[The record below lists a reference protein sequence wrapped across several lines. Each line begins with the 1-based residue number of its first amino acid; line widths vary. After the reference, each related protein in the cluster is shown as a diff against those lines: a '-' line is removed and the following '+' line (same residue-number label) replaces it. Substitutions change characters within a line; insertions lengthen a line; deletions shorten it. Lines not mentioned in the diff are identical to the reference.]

1 MYSQGL
7 SFVRWLMLLNT
18 LYVQE
23 FAADE
28 ADSLDEVSVPGPHVP
43 LHGGLDG
50 GAARQRPRREQL
62 LLAWQIDSLVN
73 MDSLLMKASTIR
85 RHLLRTEVLLRCSGT
100 NWEDALCS
108 KVMT

>member
-1 MYSQGL
+1 
-7 SFVRWLMLLNT
+7 
-18 LYVQE
+18 
-23 FAADE
+23 
-28 ADSLDEVSVPGPHVP
+28 
-43 LHGGLDG
+43 
-50 GAARQRPRREQL
+50 
-62 LLAWQIDSLVN
+62 VN